1 MGTVQSVLNLQHL
14 ECLLEVAG
22 SSVVVLG
29 LYSRVCDSSS
39 AVYGVHIIH
48 TSRIYAQSCGV
59 CKAVLA
65 EYKTMALEA
74 GYQRAGL
81 RFLTHDVRNEFD
93 EVSDIARMYKA
104 RTVPRFLF
112 FVDGAVVHS
121 VAMTDTRH
129 GVPAQTVNLLVAR
142 DVKRLRAA
150 IRELLLRTTPSARR

>member
-1 MGTVQSVLNLQHL
+1 M
-14 ECLLEVAG
+14 
-22 SSVVVLG
+22 
-29 LYSRVCDSSS
+29 
-39 AVYGVHIIH
+39 
-48 TSRIYAQSCGV
+48 QSCGV

-65 EYKTMALEA
+65 EYSTMAREA

-112 FVDGAVVHS
+112 FVDGAVVRS

-129 GVPAQTVNLLVAR
+129 GVPAHAVDLMVAR
-142 DVKRLRAA
+142 DIKRLRASV
-150 IRELLLRTTPSARR
+150 RELLLRTTPSARR